1 MRVLRQWND
10 KKMRAN
16 LCKLAIGSK
25 VYNIWR
31 YINEIKH
38 GSHPKTEE
46 QVVQQI
52 KWEIRSRVMGKQNF
66 NRTVGNERLCR
77 RRGLHNR
84 FLI

>member
-1 MRVLRQWND
+1 LRVLRQWND

-52 KWEIRSRVMGKQNF
+52 KWETRSRMMGKNNF
-66 NRTVGNERLCR
+66 NRTVGNDRLCR

-84 FLI
+84 FQI